1 MPTYYLTML
10 LGCLVGGILGI
21 TGAGGSI
28 IAVPLLIFGLQLSA
42 AQAAPI
48 ALFAVAISS
57 VTGAL
62 IGFRQQ
68 QVRYR
73 AASLIAIAGVCAAP
87 LGLWGASQIPNA
99 PLTVIFAMVLMFV
112 AIRMLRQSARENK
125 EVLMLGNDLLPCQV
139 KASEIKIIWTM
150 RCARALTYT
159 GAMAGILSGL
169 LGVGGGF
176 VIVPALKKYSNLDI
190 THILPTSLSVIALI
204 STAGIVAAIGFGKL
218 DYKVALPFAMG
229 AMLGILISLN
239 VRKHFSVSLMQYIFA
254 SFSILVALG
263 LIIKVIHV

>member
-10 LGCLVGGILGI
+10 LGGLVGSILGL

-28 IAVPLLIFGLQLSA
+28 VAVPLLMFSLQLSA
-42 AQAAPI
+42 AQAAPV
-48 ALFAVAISS
+48 ALFAVAMSS
-57 VTGAL
+57 VAGAM

-73 AASLIAIAGVCAAP
+73 AASLIAITGVCATP
-87 LGLWGASQIPNA
+87 LGVWAASQIPNA
-99 PLTVIFAMVLMFV
+99 LLTVIFAIVLLLV
-112 AIRMLRQSARENK
+112 AIRMLRQPERENTQALIL
-125 EVLMLGNDLLPCQV
+125 ESNLLPCQV
-139 KASEIKIIWTM
+139 KASEIKISWTM
-150 RCARALTYT
+150 RCARALAYT
-159 GAMAGILSGL
+159 GAVAGVLSGL

-204 STAGIVAAIGFGKL
+204 SSAGIMAAIGFGQL
-218 DYKVALPFAMG
+218 DYKVALPFAAG
-229 AMLGILISLN
+229 AMLGMLVSIKVAKYFSSSLLQ
-239 VRKHFSVSLMQYIFA
+239 RIFA

-263 LIIKVIHV
+263 LIVKVMLA